1 MRQSDAPS
9 SPSFPVLE
17 PIILDA
23 EMDNL
28 YGDRDMEFFDPS
40 ILDDSQHADRDSEN
54 FLAGRSGNRAISDS
68 LSSIAPSQLGVKQP
82 YRETTP
88 AKQPS
93 NPPRP
98 ESLSDSP
105 GNSSG
110 SCSSISSGNHLRQTS
125 FNSNVSGSF
134 SESPMFAKQYPP
146 SWSRTED
153 PMLGLDSEINAL
165 PGGFSIGTDIES
177 SNKAMD
183 SAFDFDGAASSPSPL
198 KSELTPPADSQTVSP
213 RLPLSNALNVSNQ
226 ASHAMPSVR
235 CCVALYENGIRLTY
249 L

>member
-1 MRQSDAPS
+1 MRLSDAQS

-17 PIILDA
+17 PIILDE

-28 YGDRDMEFFDPS
+28 YGDRDAEFFDPS
-40 ILDDSQHADRDSEN
+40 VLDDSQHPDRDSEN

-68 LSSIAPSQLGVKQP
+68 LTSIAPSQLGVKQP
-82 YRETTP
+82 YKETNP
-88 AKQPS
+88 AKQPP
-93 NPPRP
+93 NPPPP

-110 SCSSISSGNHLRQTS
+110 SCSSTSSGNHLRQES
-125 FNSNVSGSF
+125 FNSSASGAF
-134 SESPMFAKQYPP
+134 AESPMFAKQYPP
-146 SWSRTED
+146 SWSGTED
-153 PMLGLDSEINAL
+153 PMLGLDTEINSL

-198 KSELTPPADSQTVSP
+198 KSEPTPPAESQTVSP
-213 RLPLSNALNVSNQ
+213 RMQLSNTAKVSNQ
-226 ASHAMPSVR
+226 ASHTKSSVR
-235 CCVALYENGIRLTY
+235 CLSHGFILKER
-249 L
+249 